1 MKEHMHFWKKFGLA
15 PAVVL
20 TMLAGCQSSGG
31 GTSSPDSGAAR
42 DDAGADSAPG
52 DGGSQVIVSA
62 ACQDAKAAVAITDP
76 TNYTLS
82 VDFDIKTFTVKDAT
96 NLKFDWS
103 SLDKDFFGKSLSAKD
118 DIDMVLIA
126 LWHLTPSAIENDL
139 KKDDLPL
146 AQNAGVIT
154 FVPDGGATSANLNDF
169 TELGQ
174 MLPTDLIP
182 LYFDTST
189 PDYAYPQDAYT
200 FMLMA
205 STGTMLG
212 KGARSIALFHIDPD
226 ASDEELALSNDT
238 TKLSY
243 SVDLHRATPVQVPSG
258 PSSVT
263 IDFGQMKTNM
273 LGGLYLPSQ
282 ITRAAVA
289 HFKSSSLDDLQA
301 KFLDLQSLA
310 DEWYSNSSLAGSSVD
325 LGTLATSD
333 GKKFSGIDGSGI
345 WMTALFCDNC
355 NNPAPQ
361 SITIMQPCP

>member
-1 MKEHMHFWKKFGLA
+1 MHFCKKLCLSL
-15 PAVVL
+15 AVVL
-20 TMLAGCQSSGG
+20 TTLAGCNSSGG
-31 GTSSPDSGAAR
+31 DVSSPDGA
-42 DDAGADSAPG
+42 SSG
-52 DGGSQVIVSA
+52 DGSAGDDGGGSNDGGATVVVSE
-62 ACQDAKAAVAITDP
+62 ACKDPKAAVVITDP

-82 VDFDIKTFTVKDAT
+82 VNFDIKTFTVKDDT
-96 NLKFDWS
+96 NLSFDWS
-103 SLDKDFFGKSLSAKD
+103 GLSTDFFGKSLTAKD
-118 DIDMVLIA
+118 DINMVLIA

-154 FVPDGGATSANLNDF
+154 FTPNGGATSAHLNDF

-205 STGTMLG
+205 STGTTLG
-212 KGARSIALFHIDPD
+212 KGARSIALFHIDPS
-226 ASDEELALSNDT
+226 ASDDQLALSNDT
-238 TKLSY
+238 TKLTY

-258 PSSVT
+258 TSSLT

-273 LGGLYLPSQ
+273 LGGSYLSSQ

-289 HFKSSSLDDLQA
+289 HFRSSSLDDLQA
-301 KFLDLQSLA
+301 KFLDLQTLS
-310 DEWYSNSSLAGSSVD
+310 DEWYSNSSLAGSSVE
-325 LGTLATSD
+325 LGTLETSD

-361 SITIMQPCP
+361 SITIMEPCQ